1 MDGRYVAHAVRPEVV
16 GEQGHAGSPV
26 LHAVSHSYISPLAK
40 AVRSLCVVT
49 LHKIIMEETALFL
62 RLHLPCR
69 LLQRYNSHGSM
80 RCLSRP

>member
-40 AVRSLCVVT
+40 AVRSLCV
-49 LHKIIMEETALFL
+49 
-62 RLHLPCR
+62 C
-69 LLQRYNSHGSM
+69 YSS
-80 RCLSRP
+80 